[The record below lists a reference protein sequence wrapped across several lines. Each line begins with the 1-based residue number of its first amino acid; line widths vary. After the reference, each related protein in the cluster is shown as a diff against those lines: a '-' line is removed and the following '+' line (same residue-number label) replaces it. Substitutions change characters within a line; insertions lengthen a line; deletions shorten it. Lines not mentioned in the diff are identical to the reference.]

1 MSADWSTLPL
11 DLLGNIAFK
20 MDSFEDFIYFSAVC
34 RSWNCAS
41 SSIKHLWRAPS
52 LPWLLLAENTQ
63 GNPNCLRNIFNLNN
77 NKHYSLN
84 LPETFGARCWGS
96 PYGWIAM
103 AKRDLT
109 VQLFNPFTKA
119 NISFPSLQTLPH
131 LPIYEPGSFDDSW
144 YDYYD
149 WVLMFFLQKLI
160 VLKVPQSGGHHEFV
174 IILLSPEYKGLS
186 FAKCGDQA
194 WTTILIEDLVLGVY
208 DVLVMN
214 DLVFALYNY
223 DGAIAYWSVKEFYG
237 AGVVKPTIYSPGKYR
252 IFERLNVCTN
262 YAYLVQSGS
271 DLLMVLRFKEDVM
284 DSDDLYDIV
293 YRTIEFKIY
302 KLNPKD
308 QNWENIKDLGDIVL
322 FVGDNS
328 SMSVSLAHA
337 KGLRQNSVYFTDD
350 DTESWLCPPEQGGI
364 LAGRDMGV
372 FNLRTNRIE
381 RFYEGNDRRS
391 SICSPTWFIP
401 HFKIVLGLGSSY

>member
-237 AGVVKPTIYSPGKYR
+237 AGVVKPTIYSPG
-252 IFERLNVCTN
+252 
-262 YAYLVQSGS
+262 
-271 DLLMVLRFKEDVM
+271 
-284 DSDDLYDIV
+284 
-293 YRTIEFKIY
+293 
-302 KLNPKD
+302 
-308 QNWENIKDLGDIVL
+308 
-322 FVGDNS
+322 DNS